1 VDKDVVVKVDYQIQ
15 DVGNAIADEYEGLN
29 LGLGYQ
35 F

>member
-1 VDKDVVVKVDYQIQ
+1 VKLDHQNQ
-15 DVGNAIADEYEGLN
+15 RSPNGQDEYDGLN